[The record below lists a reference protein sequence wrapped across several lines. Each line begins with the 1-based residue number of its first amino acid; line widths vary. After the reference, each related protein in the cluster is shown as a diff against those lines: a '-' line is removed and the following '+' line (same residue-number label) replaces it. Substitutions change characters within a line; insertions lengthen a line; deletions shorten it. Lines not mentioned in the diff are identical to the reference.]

1 MSVCELK
8 NCMEWRWKEQNVLGT
23 RTENLSVRHKNQ
35 EKEKSLLNWK
45 LPHVFEISHVQNFVD
60 GFKLTA

>member
-45 LPHVFEISHVQNFVD
+45 LQISHVQNFVD
-60 GFKLTA
+60 GFKLPA

>member
-1 MSVCELK
+1 
-8 NCMEWRWKEQNVLGT
+8 MEWRWKEQNVLGT

-45 LPHVFEISHVQNFVD
+45 LQISHVQNFVD